1 MVLRVACIACSH
13 WFIQFGFHTSL
24 EFLAGGQSACV
35 LFTMVQSA
43 KKPSSV
49 TKSAAAEPV
58 KTSVRGKPWKMS
70 AKKSAKVA
78 AKPVIVEEEEKEEEE
93 EVAVDEPKPV
103 KDISKV
109 KRKRSKDA
117 HQRRR
122 ELAKTKAKDKK
133 KADGPNDSKGA

>member
-1 MVLRVACIACSH
+1 VNLPDDSPSTRFTNTSFPLLGEGYRV
-13 WFIQFGFHTSL
+13 
-24 EFLAGGQSACV
+24 CV
-35 LFTMVQSA
+35 KFVMVQTGKKVTSA
-43 KKPSSV
+43 TS
-49 TKSAAAEPV
+49 SAATEPV
-58 KTSVRGKPWKMS
+58 KSSVRGKPWKMS

-78 AKPVIVEEEEKEEEE
+78 AKPAVVEEAEEEEDEEEI
-93 EVAVDEPKPV
+93 VADEPKPT

-133 KADGPNDSKGA
+133 KADSVNDSKGV